1 MQFEFNIFKYF
12 SKSDKR
18 VDSNKDGNNKGTL
31 ERFNEC
37 IGADIDDLT
46 PFIDSILD
54 NLYNPETC
62 FDRYVPYLESMTG
75 FDIDKGLIY
84 LYQDLDWRRRV
95 LKHVFRYYNI
105 KGTKKGYEV
114 LFQLLGITMSL
125 TEYDN
130 TNSFDSPL
138 TFDSPGRVFDRGR
151 CFGCSGYTLDLVGPT
166 LTPELNA
173 AILNII
179 KFNQPINAILQLLT
193 YNSVP
198 IGGA

>member
-12 SKSDKR
+12 TKSDKSL
-18 VDSNKDGNNKGTL
+18 DTSKDINDKGTL
-31 ERFNEC
+31 ERYNET
-37 IGADIDDLT
+37 IGADIDVLT
-46 PFIDSILD
+46 PFIDNIID

-75 FDIDKGLIY
+75 FDIDNGTLY
-84 LYQDLDWRRRV
+84 LLPTLDWRRRV
-95 LKHVFRYYNI
+95 LKHIFRYYHI
-105 KGTKKGYEV
+105 KGTKRGYEV
-114 LFQLLGITMSL
+114 LFTILGMTMAL

-130 TNSFDSPL
+130 VNSFDSPL
-138 TFDSPGRVFDRGR
+138 TFDDVGRVFDKGR
-151 CFGCSGYTLDLVGPT
+151 CYACSGYSIDLVGPT
-166 LTPELNA
+166 ITPELET

-179 KFNQPINAILQLLT
+179 KFNEPINARLVYLK